1 LTSLLVATDWPS
13 GGEPVA
19 YASSDVAQGFL
30 PVVFTGSEPDE
41 LDLDEDAVGS
51 DNLIASY
58 VDDPR
63 PGQDGSAMAVFDGA
77 AAVIVTFGDGEPDY
91 NEMVAHLDH
100 FYVSIDNDFDLQL
113 LFVSDGTQAGTV
125 PIMEAKDGDIEELTV
140 IGESLYL
147 AADVGL
153 GTEPYVLDLRPGSG
167 FDPLLPAR
175 LMDSRPG
182 QTTTDGVHA
191 GEGTRAAGS
200 VTEVQVAGRGGVAAD
215 AAAVSLNVTIV
226 RPDAAGFAT
235 VFPCGDAVPGASN
248 INYSAGDIAPNAVL
262 SKIGDGGKVCVFTV
276 AGTHLLVDVNGAF
289 S

>member
-1 LTSLLVATDWPS
+1 VLSKIGDGGKVCVFTVAGTHLLV
-13 GGEPVA
+13 
-19 YASSDVAQGFL
+19 DV
-30 PVVFTGSEPDE
+30 
-41 LDLDEDAVGS
+41 
-51 DNLIASY
+51 N
-58 VDDPR
+58 
-63 PGQDGSAMAVFDGA
+63 GA
-77 AAVIVTFGDGEPDY
+77 F
-91 NEMVAHLDH
+91 
-100 FYVSIDNDFDLQL
+100 
-113 LFVSDGTQAGTV
+113 
-125 PIMEAKDGDIEELTV
+125 EAD
-140 IGESLYL
+140 
-147 AADVGL
+147 
-153 GTEPYVLDLRPGSG
+153 SG
-167 FDPLLPAR
+167 FVPLLPAR